1 MNNIK
6 LFFESE
12 AGKEAKQLLLSEF
25 LKLRNI
31 ENIKN
36 LSKAQDQAIEFKAQ
50 LKAVETLKNI
60 LGKIISL
67 ENLEEFEKEKYYN
80 F

>member
-12 AGKEAKQLLLSEF
+12 AGKEVKQLLLSEF

>member
-12 AGKEAKQLLLSEF
+12 AGKEVKQLLLSEF

-50 LKAVETLKNI
+50 LKAVETLKDI